1 MSVELV
7 VYVAV
12 CWIVVAGCLGAL
24 ASAVSQEAID
34 EAWSDDMEAGR

>member
-1 MSVELV
+1 MIELA

-12 CWIVVAGCLGAL
+12 CWIVVAGCAGAL
-24 ASAVSQEAID
+24 ASAVSAEAID

>member
-1 MSVELV
+1 MIELA

-12 CWIVVAGCLGAL
+12 CWFLAAGILGAL

-34 EAWSDDMEAGR
+34 EAWGSRDSTN